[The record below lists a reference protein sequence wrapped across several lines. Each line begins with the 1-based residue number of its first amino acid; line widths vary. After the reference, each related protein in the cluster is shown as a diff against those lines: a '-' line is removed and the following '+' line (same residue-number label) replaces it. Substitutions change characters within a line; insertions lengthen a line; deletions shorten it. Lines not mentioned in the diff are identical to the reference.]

1 MKLFSRML
9 VVAAAVAAMT
19 GTAIAQTAPG
29 LLNKLEVQRLV
40 AANTSAAHA
49 SLAKHFVALTETYKA
64 DAARYRA
71 LATGFIGNP
80 NHRSGI
86 DPGARR
92 ARQADAAAELALN
105 ARAVATSISTRAV
118 PPRVAVTFDSG
129 LGAPAPTP
137 AQLRQLAKSAR
148 TPTDQR
154 VLEEY
159 FLNVARAETAKADAH
174 AVMGQMQRTGATR
187 GLNDPA
193 AHCDRMVKLARAAS
207 TKATADAELHRLKTI
222 DRPAIIAAI
231 AEARSHGDLAERTGS
246 ARSASWK

>member
-1 MKLFSRML
+1 MDLFTRIR
-9 VVAAAVAAMT
+9 AVAGAVEAT
-19 GTAIAQTAPG
+19 STQSRKIATAEGSI
-29 LLNKLEVQRLV
+29 
-40 AANTSAAHA
+40 
-49 SLAKHFVALTETYKA
+49 
-64 DAARYRA
+64 RYRVTSYCSASVGANSLIIGKEEQFA
-71 LATGFIGNP
+71 LDNRP
-80 NHRSGI
+80 S
-86 DPGARR
+86 
-92 ARQADAAAELALN
+92 DAAAELALN
-105 ARAVATSISTRAV
+105 ARAMTAYHQLLSVGSTAR

-137 AQLRQLAKSAR
+137 AQLSQLAKSAR

-207 TKATADAELHRLKTI
+207 TKATADAELHRQ
-222 DRPAIIAAI
+222 
-231 AEARSHGDLAERTGS
+231 LANIG
-246 ARSASWK
+246 

>member
-1 MKLFSRML
+1 MTFLSRIL
-9 VVAAAVAAMT
+9 ITAAAVVAVT
-19 GTAIAQTAPG
+19 GSASAQTAPG

-40 AANTSAAHA
+40 AANTPASHA

-71 LATGFIGNP
+71 LPTGFVGNP
-80 NHRSGI
+80 NHTSGI
-86 DPGARR
+86 DSGARR

-105 ARAVATSISTRAV
+105 ARAMAAYHQLLSLGSTAR

-129 LGAPAPTP
+129 FGAPAPTP
-137 AQLRQLAKSAR
+137 AQLSQLEKSAR

-159 FLNVARAETAKADAH
+159 FLNAARAETARADAH
-174 AVMGQMQRTGATR
+174 AVMGQMQRAGATR

-207 TKATADAELHRLKTI
+207 TQATANAELHRQ
-222 DRPAIIAAI
+222 
-231 AEARSHGDLAERTGS
+231 LANIG
-246 ARSASWK
+246 

>member
-29 LLNKLEVQRLV
+29 LLNKLEVQRL
-40 AANTSAAHA
+40 AAAHTPAAHA

-64 DAARYRA
+64 EAARYRA
-71 LATGFIGNP
+71 LATGFTGNP
-80 NHRSGI
+80 NHGSGI

-105 ARAVATSISTRAV
+105 ARAMAAYHQLLSVGSAATA
-118 PPRVAVTFDSG
+118 PRVAVTFDSG
-129 LGAPAPTP
+129 FGAPAPTP
-137 AQLRQLAKSAR
+137 AQLSQLAKSAR
-148 TPTDQR
+148 TSTDQR

-159 FLNVARAETAKADAH
+159 FLNVARAETATADAH
-174 AVMGQMQRTGATR
+174 AVMGQMQRAGATR

-193 AHCDRMVKLARAAS
+193 AHCERMVKLARAAS
-207 TKATADAELHRLKTI
+207 TQATANAELHRQ
-222 DRPAIIAAI
+222 
-231 AEARSHGDLAERTGS
+231 LANIG
-246 ARSASWK
+246 